1 MIWSLFLLVDEELDV
16 DLHQQYKDVGRQP
29 PKALP
34 NRTVGVFAARKKCGQ
49 APRHV
54 TSLFIYIY
62 ICIAGSMVEP

>member
-16 DLHQQYKDVGRQP
+16 DLHQQYKDVGRQS

-34 NRTVGVFAARKKCGQ
+34 IERLVCLLLGKNVV
-49 APRHV
+49 RHLGMSPPYLYV
-54 TSLFIYIY
+54 Y